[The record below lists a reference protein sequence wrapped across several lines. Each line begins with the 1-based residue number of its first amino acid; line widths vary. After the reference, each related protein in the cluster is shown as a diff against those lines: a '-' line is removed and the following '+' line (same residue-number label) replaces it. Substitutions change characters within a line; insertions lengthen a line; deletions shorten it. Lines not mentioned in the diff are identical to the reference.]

1 MGDEQGG
8 TYHPESI
15 LAHDAVDVE
24 RIDVTTYGGITRLRD
39 TIAQIEEH
47 GIPFAPHMFA
57 HVHSQ
62 VFSALG
68 HDVPIEWGIPGSG
81 VDQFADSLAQ
91 PVVRD
96 GRMEPL
102 PEEPGFGT
110 LYNAPWIAR
119 QSVEDDDGLLAD
131 LSRKKEIAT

>member
-1 MGDEQGG
+1 MVAEIRKSGAVPVAMGDEQGG
-8 TYHPESI
+8 SYHPESI

-57 HVHSQ
+57 HAHSQ

-68 HDVPIEWGIPGSG
+68 YYDIPIEWGIPGSG
-81 VDQFADSLAQ
+81 VDQFADSLRAARRARRPHGAAARGAGLRPDVQ
-91 PVVRD
+91 RTLD
-96 GRMEPL
+96 RTAGGR
-102 PEEPGFGT
+102 G
-110 LYNAPWIAR
+110 
-119 QSVEDDDGLLAD
+119 
-131 LSRKKEIAT
+131 